1 MRRDGG
7 FTLIELI
14 TIVTILAIMAVV
26 AIPRLGNM
34 EYRSQEFRDRVV
46 SALRYAQKSAV
57 SHRRKVCVSF
67 SATSLSL
74 SVDSNNDNAACDH
87 PLLLP
92 GSSTAIAQ
100 SGDAGKAYFS
110 PVPTDFNFSSDGSSA
125 GAVIQ
130 IANQPPI
137 VVVGATGHVD

>member
-1 MRRDGG
+1 MRRDAG

-14 TIVTILAIMAVV
+14 SIVVILAIMAVV
-26 AIPRLGNM
+26 ALPRLGDM

-57 SHRRKVCVSF
+57 SHRRMVCVSF
-67 SATSLSL
+67 SASSVSLA
-74 SVDSNNDNAACDH
+74 VDSNNDNVACDN
-87 PLLLP
+87 PLSLP
-92 GSSTAIAQ
+92 GSASATAL
-100 SGDAGKAYFS
+100 SGDAGKAYFN
-110 PVPTDFNFSSDGSSA
+110 PVPANFNFSSDGTSG

-137 VVVGATGHVD
+137 VVVGATGYVD